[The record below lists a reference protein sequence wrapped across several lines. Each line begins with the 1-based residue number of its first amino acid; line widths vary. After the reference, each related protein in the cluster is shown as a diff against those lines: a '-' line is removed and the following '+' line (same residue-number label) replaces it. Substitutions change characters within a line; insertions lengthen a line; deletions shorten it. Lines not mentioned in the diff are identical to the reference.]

1 VFVMHVVPYRIVRP
15 TAFCYRTSFQNFTKP
30 IIGKGAKVSKNGQ
43 ESSLSETKLAKR
55 KDDSQENSTK
65 KCQSH
70 FEHSA
75 GQVSH
80 DWLVTSPRKV
90 TACFDK

>member
-1 VFVMHVVPYRIVRP
+1 MFVMHVVPYRIVRP

-65 KCQSH
+65 NVRVILSTVLDR
-70 FEHSA
+70 FPMT
-75 GQVSH
+75 G
-80 DWLVTSPRKV
+80 
-90 TACFDK
+90 